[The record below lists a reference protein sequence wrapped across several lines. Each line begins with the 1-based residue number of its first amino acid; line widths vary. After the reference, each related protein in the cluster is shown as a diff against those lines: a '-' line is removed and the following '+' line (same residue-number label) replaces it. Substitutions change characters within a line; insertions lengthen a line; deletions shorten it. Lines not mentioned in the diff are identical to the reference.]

1 MMGNITI
8 NDILYMVLTVAVPIM
23 LRFAFQ
29 YFSAKYADSK
39 YAAAMNCVFNAVEY
53 VNQTFVDTLKQHGSF
68 DDIAQVDALN
78 KAKDAALELMDAGTK
93 MWLNSAFDDLDSWL
107 TIQIESA
114 VKTTKTTRKD
124 DVL

>member
-1 MMGNITI
+1 MMNITI
-8 NDILYMVLTVAVPIM
+8 NDILFTVLTVAVPII

-39 YAAAMNCVFNAVEY
+39 YASAMNCVFNAVEY

-68 DDIAQVDALN
+68 DDIAQADALN
-78 KAKDAALELMDAGTK
+78 KAKNAALDIMDAGTK
-93 MWLNSAFDDLDSWL
+93 MWLENAFDDLDSWL

-114 VKTTKTTRKD
+114 VKATKGVVSND
-124 DVL
+124 SE